1 MSDFSNVP
9 IDFESIPQAEN
20 VDFLPINRKYLGIKI
35 INDIFLWILLLLG
48 IVGFKMFSRK
58 PISFLNDYYYY
69 FIGAMGFLCLLT
81 VLLDVLGFQWKGY
94 VLREKD
100 VIYRTGLIFRKI
112 VHIPYNRIQHAE
124 VNQGVL
130 ERALSLAKLKIFTA
144 GGSRSDLNIPGL
156 LHDDALRMKSFILKK
171 TGEDEY

>member
-9 IDFESIPQAEN
+9 IDFDSIPQAEYI
-20 VDFLPINRKYLGIKI
+20 DFLPIKRKYLFIKI
-35 INDIFLWILLLLG
+35 ANDIFLWIILLLG
-48 IVGFKMFSRK
+48 IVGFRMFSSK
-58 PISFLNDYYYY
+58 PISFLNEYYY
-69 FIGAMGFLCLLT
+69 FFIGAIGLLCFFT
-81 VLLDVLGFQWKGY
+81 VLMDIAGFQWKGY

-100 VIYRTGLIFRKI
+100 IIYRTGLIFRKI

-130 ERALSLAKLKIFTA
+130 ERGLDLAKLKIFTA

-156 LHDDALRMKSFILKK
+156 LHNDALRMKSFILKK
-171 TGEDEY
+171 TGEDEH

>member
-1 MSDFSNVP
+1 MNDFSNVP
-9 IDFESIPQAEN
+9 IDFDSIPQAEY
-20 VDFLPINRKYLGIKI
+20 VDFLPINRKFLGIKI
-35 INDIFLWILLLLG
+35 VNDILVWILLLVG
-48 IVGFKMFSRK
+48 IIAFKMFSSK
-58 PISFLNDYYYY
+58 PIPFLNDYYFY
-69 FIGAMGFLCLLT
+69 FIGGIGVLCFLT
-81 VLLDVLGFQWKGY
+81 VLMDVLGFQWKGY

-156 LHDDALRMKSFILKK
+156 LNDDALRMKSFILKK
-171 TGEDEY
+171 TGEDEH